1 MIRSIISYKIPLLL
15 TLSLLVMH
23 FAQKDFSNPYERP
36 IAGDA
41 QAYYAYLP
49 ATFIYGD
56 YSYEFIPDINA
67 KYYPES
73 HQKSF
78 LNPVGNGQV
87 NKTFPGVAI
96 LYLPFFLLAHA
107 LASISGADADGYST
121 IYQVCFDLGLWVYLF
136 LGLVFFIKVL
146 QKMTFSKPTATWSA
160 VIVVLASN
168 MVFYTVYDQSV
179 THIYNFFMVNVLIYY
194 LINFKEDRRFKQLGV
209 SLLFFALIGITRPT
223 NILVVWLVF
232 FFIPDFSFYKSL
244 FSYSFQTKNLVRI
257 VLIIGSIL
265 CIPFLLWKLQTGNWV
280 VYSYG
285 GEGFNFSKPYLREF
299 LFSYLKGWLVYTPI
313 LILIL
318 PVGLYFLFKTNKKQ
332 FTIAVIFY
340 AVSIY
345 IFSSWWCWYYGA
357 GMGQRVMI
365 DHYILVGFLIAL
377 ILKNIAPSKVKKWL
391 FLGFTFCCIGLNLAQ
406 AYQIRHGI
414 LTGGSATQQ
423 QYWDNFLSLEKKAQ
437 VYPHENWTLEGSQTF
452 ALSPQDP
459 YLIKGKSYLVQDEWC
474 IQVTS
479 HEHYSASV
487 QSNLQDLR
495 KGSKVMIE
503 FEARARRVI
512 EETRVV
518 VELDGNRQV
527 FSLNP
532 YLKKDDWVTIQ
543 YVIEPSDIIK
553 NPLILFIWNGGS
565 SEKVEF
571 KNLKFNHYFSED
583 YL

>member
-1 MIRSIISYKIPLLL
+1 MIRRIKSYKIPLVL
-15 TLSLLVMH
+15 TLSLLVIH

-56 YSYEFIPDINA
+56 YSYKFIPEINA

-78 LNPVGNGQV
+78 LKPAGNGKV
-87 NKTFPGVAI
+87 NKTFPGVAL
-96 LYLPFFLLAHA
+96 LYLPFFLIAHA
-107 LASISGADADGYST
+107 LALISGADADGYST

-146 QKMTFSKPTATWSA
+146 KKMAFTERIATWSA
-160 VIVVLASN
+160 VIVVLATN

-179 THIYNFFMVNVLIYY
+179 THIYNFFMVNVLIFY
-194 LINFKEDRRFKQLGV
+194 LIKFKEDQHFRQLGV
-209 SLLFFALIGITRPT
+209 ALLFFALIGITRPT
-223 NILVVWLVF
+223 NILVVGLVF

-244 FSYSFQTKNLVRI
+244 VSFSFMPKNLVRI
-257 VLIIGSIL
+257 VLIVGSIL
-265 CIPFLLWKLQTGNWV
+265 FIPFLLWKVQTGNWV

-285 GEGFNFSKPYLREF
+285 DEGFDFTNPHLREF
-299 LFSYLKGWLVYTPI
+299 LFSYLKGWFVYTPI
-313 LILIL
+313 LLIIL
-318 PVGLYFLFKTNKKQ
+318 PVGLYFLFKSNKKQ

-340 AVSIY
+340 AISIY

-377 ILKNIAPSKVKKWL
+377 IMKNIASSAVKKWL

-406 AYQIRHGI
+406 AYQIRYGI
-414 LTGGSATQQ
+414 LTGGSATEQ
-423 QYWDNFLSLEKKAQ
+423 QYWDNFLSLDKKAQ
-437 VYPHENWTLEGSQTF
+437 VYPHEHWILEGSQTV

-459 YLIKGKSYLVQDEWC
+459 SLIKGKSYLVEDEWC

-479 HEHYSASV
+479 YEHYSASV
-487 QSNLQDLR
+487 QSNLQNLR
-495 KGSKVMIE
+495 KGSKIMIE
-503 FEARARRVI
+503 FEARARNVI
-512 EETRVV
+512 EETRVAV
-518 VELDGNRQV
+518 DLDGNQKV
-527 FSLNP
+527 FSLSP

-543 YVIEPSDIIK
+543 YLIEPLDEIE
-553 NPLILFIWNGGS
+553 NPLVLFFWNGGS
-565 SEKVEF
+565 EEKVEF
-571 KNLKFNHYFSED
+571 KNLKFSHYFSED

>member
-1 MIRSIISYKIPLLL
+1 MP
-15 TLSLLVMH
+15 
-23 FAQKDFSNPYERP
+23 
-36 IAGDA
+36 
-41 QAYYAYLP
+41 
-49 ATFIYGD
+49 
-56 YSYEFIPDINA
+56 
-67 KYYPES
+67 
-73 HQKSF
+73 
-78 LNPVGNGQV
+78 
-87 NKTFPGVAI
+87 
-96 LYLPFFLLAHA
+96 
-107 LASISGADADGYST
+107 
-121 IYQVCFDLGLWVYLF
+121 
-136 LGLVFFIKVL
+136 
-146 QKMTFSKPTATWSA
+146 FSKPTATWSA

-179 THIYNFFMVNVLIYY
+179 THIYTFFMVNVLIYY
-194 LINFKEDRRFKQLGV
+194 LIKFKEDRRFKQLGV

-223 NILVVWLVF
+223 NILVVGLVF

-244 FSYSFQTKNLVRI
+244 FSYSFQPKKLVRI
-257 VLIIGSIL
+257 VLIVGSIL
-265 CIPFLLWKLQTGNWV
+265 CIPFFLWKVQTGNWV

-285 GEGFNFSKPYLREF
+285 DEGFNFSKPYLREF

-345 IFSSWWCWYYGA
+345 IFSSWWCWYFGA

-391 FLGFTFCCIGLNLAQ
+391 FLGFTFCCIGLNLVQ

-437 VYPHENWTLEGSQTF
+437 VYPHEHWTLEGSQTF
-452 ALSPQDP
+452 VLSPQDP

-479 HEHYSASV
+479 YEHYSASV

-495 KGSKVMIE
+495 KGSKVIIE
-503 FEARARRVI
+503 FEARARSVI

-543 YVIEPSDIIK
+543 YVIEPSEIIK
-553 NPLILFIWNGGS
+553 NALILFIWNGGS